1 MLRKPISEQSLGTDR
16 LISSDP
22 LDSEIIER
30 LFKKNTREGEEKL
43 MLAVLSDAIEHFQ
56 KYAFSKDE
64 KGRKLLQEAEE
75 WFLEKDNGA
84 LFSFEYICETLQLH
98 PDYIRQG
105 LLSWKDA
112 RRKARLVQRQRT
124 DRKALARSRIGRTSA
139 RLSKTA

>member
-30 LFKKNTREGEEKL
+30 LFKKNTWEGEEKL

-84 LFSFEYICETLQLH
+84 LFSFEYISETLQLH

-112 RRKARLVQRQRT
+112 RRVLFRGNAQ
-124 DRKALARSRIGRTSA
+124 IEGR
-139 RLSKTA
+139 